1 VTERRD
7 QAEAAGPASSEPPS
21 PADPPDTTF
30 PRNEPETPARSAAGE
45 PAEAPEAREAG
56 RHGRHRHEPQ
66 TLGETLRE
74 LVPLVLSALLLA
86 IVIKSFLIQAFFIP
100 SGSMEPTLHPGD
112 RILVCRICKVFSDVT
127 YGDVI
132 VFSDPSPEPH
142 EDRGIVGGFVHW
154 LGEGVGVARPEDD
167 DFIKRVVALEGDT
180 WEMRRGVLFVNG
192 ERAPEP
198 YVSPEKD
205 LRDFG
210 PETVPDGMLFV
221 LGDNRL
227 HSGDSRFPPPGGL
240 GYIPEEKVIGE
251 AFVIAWPLGRVGGID

>member
-1 VTERRD
+1 MTEGLD
-7 QAEAAGPASSEPPS
+7 PAEAAGPAL
-21 PADPPDTTF
+21 
-30 PRNEPETPARSAAGE
+30 PETHLPDGDPTRPDG
-45 PAEAPEAREAG
+45 RRAG
-56 RHGRHRHEPQ
+56 RSSRQRDDPGGLAA
-66 TLGETLRE
+66 TFRE

-86 IVIKSFLIQAFFIP
+86 ILIKSFLVQAFFIP

-112 RILVCRICKVFSDVT
+112 RILVCRVCTAFSDVT

-132 VFSDPSPEPH
+132 VFSDPAPAPH

-154 LGEGVGVARPEDD
+154 LGEGIGVARPEDD
-167 DFIKRVVALEGDT
+167 DFIKRVVAIEGDT
-180 WEMRRGVLFVNG
+180 WELRRGVLFVNG
-192 ERAPEP
+192 ARVREP
-198 YVSPEKD
+198 YLAAERDS
-205 LRDFG
+205 RDFG

-251 AFVIAWPLGRVGGID
+251 AFVIAWPLGRIGGID

>member
-1 VTERRD
+1 MTDTRDPAELADPAPSAAQVPDGRASTSERR
-7 QAEAAGPASSEPPS
+7 
-21 PADPPDTTF
+21 
-30 PRNEPETPARSAAGE
+30 
-45 PAEAPEAREAG
+45 G
-56 RHGRHRHEPQ
+56 RAGRHRHEPQ
-66 TLGETLRE
+66 NVTDSLRE

-100 SGSMEPTLHPGD
+100 SSSMEPTLRPGD
-112 RILVCRICKVFSDVT
+112 RILVCRVCTLFSDVT

-132 VFSDPSPEPH
+132 VFSDPDPAPH
-142 EDRGIVGGFVHW
+142 EARGIVGGFVHW
-154 LGEGVGVARPEDD
+154 LGEGIGVARPEDD

-180 WEMRRGVLFVNG
+180 WEMRRGLLFVNG
-192 ERAPEP
+192 ERIQEP
-198 YVSPEKD
+198 YVAVEQD
-205 LRDFG
+205 RRDFG

-251 AFVIAWPLGRVGGID
+251 AFVIAWPFGRIGGID

>member
-1 VTERRD
+1 VTDTRDPAELADPAPSDAQVPDGGAIASERR
-7 QAEAAGPASSEPPS
+7 
-21 PADPPDTTF
+21 
-30 PRNEPETPARSAAGE
+30 
-45 PAEAPEAREAG
+45 G
-56 RHGRHRHEPQ
+56 RAGRHRHEPQ
-66 TLGETLRE
+66 NVTDSLRE

-100 SGSMEPTLHPGD
+100 SSSMEPTLRPGD
-112 RILVCRICKVFSDVT
+112 RILVCRVCTLFSDVT

-132 VFSDPSPEPH
+132 VFSDPDPAPH
-142 EDRGIVGGFVHW
+142 EARGIVGGFVHW
-154 LGEGVGVARPEDD
+154 LGEGIGVARPEDD

-180 WEMRRGVLFVNG
+180 WEMRRGLLFVNG
-192 ERAPEP
+192 ARVQEP
-198 YVSPEKD
+198 YVSEEQD
-205 LRDFG
+205 RRDFG

-251 AFVIAWPLGRVGGID
+251 AFVIAWPFGRIGGID

>member
-1 VTERRD
+1 VTESRD
-7 QAEAAGPASSEPPS
+7 PAKAAGPAPSEPKVS
-21 PADPPDTTF
+21 ADPPDTPG
-30 PRNEPETPARSAAGE
+30 PRTAPETPGSTR
-45 PAEAPEAREAG
+45 APRRAG
-56 RHGRHRHEPQ
+56 RHARHRHEPQ

-74 LVPLVLSALLLA
+74 LVPLVLSALVLA
-86 IVIKSFLIQAFFIP
+86 ILIKSFLIQAFFIP
-100 SGSMEPTLHPGD
+100 SESMEPTLEPGD
-112 RILVCRICKVFSDVT
+112 RILVCRICKVVSDVT

-132 VFSDPSPEPH
+132 VFSDPSPARH
-142 EDRGIVGGFVHW
+142 EDRGVFGGFIHW

-192 ERAPEP
+192 TRVREP

-240 GYIPEEKVIGE
+240 GYIPAEKVIGE
-251 AFVIAWPLGRVGGID
+251 AFVIAWPPGRIGGID

>member
-1 VTERRD
+1 MTETRD
-7 QAEAAGPASSEPPS
+7 PAEVADPAPSEPR
-21 PADPPDTTF
+21 APDSGAST
-30 PRNEPETPARSAAGE
+30 PEGRRAARV
-45 PAEAPEAREAG
+45 
-56 RHGRHRHEPQ
+56 GRHRHEPKNI
-66 TLGETLRE
+66 TGTLRE

-100 SGSMEPTLHPGD
+100 SGSMEPTLRPGD
-112 RILVCRICKVFSDVT
+112 RILVCRVCKLFSDVT

-132 VFSDPSPEPH
+132 VFSDPAPAPH

-154 LGEGVGVARPEDD
+154 LGEGIGVARPEDD

-180 WEMRRGVLFVNG
+180 WEMRRGLLFVNG
-192 ERAPEP
+192 ARVTEP
-198 YVSPEKD
+198 YVADEQD
-205 LRDFG
+205 RRDFG

-251 AFVIAWPLGRVGGID
+251 AFVIAWPFDRIGGIG

>member
-1 VTERRD
+1 VTEWRD
-7 QAEAAGPASSEPPS
+7 RAEAAGPASSEPPS
-21 PADPPDTTF
+21 PTDPPDTSST
-30 PRNEPETPARSAAGE
+30 RNVPVTGAGE
-45 PAEAPEAREAG
+45 PARESEARRAA
-56 RHGRHRHEPQ
+56 RYGRHRHGSQ
-66 TLGETLRE
+66 TLGETMRE
-74 LVPLVLSALLLA
+74 LVPLVLSALPLA

-100 SGSMEPTLHPGD
+100 SESMQPTLQPGD
-112 RILVCRICKVFSDVT
+112 RILVCRICRVFSDVR

-132 VFSDPSPEPH
+132 VFSDPSPAPH
-142 EDRGIVGGFVHW
+142 EDRGIVGGFIHW

-192 ERAPEP
+192 QRVREP

-251 AFVIAWPLGRVGGID
+251 AFVIAWPPGRIGGID